1 VLDTQQAIYHE
12 QLTIRS
18 TLQQP
23 ARYSPWFPGPDE
35 FWEATSAAI
44 WASRLSKHKAANIT
58 RVDDRPLA
66 SIIDEEQKVRPFSH
80 LILVCT
86 QFSDLPARDNPIY
99 PNDFIPLFIL
109 LPPTVEII
117 MTTFRN
123 ESKMNAFLMFYYIPL
138 QDLLAIAGD
147 TWVFGR
153 KISQASAF
161 HAAQSRLK
169 TWSSS
174 RAAAAA
180 TQCACR
186 ILQAEITQHVPRSAF
201 HAPND
206 QVGRLEGCISDYWVL
221 YIASLVCWA
230 FGHRYQTSG
239 GSARDTAGGSTFSRD
254 SGGISEPD
262 SAIDVTSSGYAE
274 ARAMEYLKKMLEPRV
289 EELLTSSFSG
299 RGDTGSVLQVVKLR
313 LEKEGGRSSSG
324 MLSDA
329 IRCLNKVAQSGGKW
343 F

>member
-1 VLDTQQAIYHE
+1 
-12 QLTIRS
+12 
-18 TLQQP
+18 
-23 ARYSPWFPGPDE
+23 
-35 FWEATSAAI
+35 
-44 WASRLSKHKAANIT
+44 
-58 RVDDRPLA
+58 VDDRLLVS
-66 SIIDEEQKVRPFSH
+66 SIAEDQKLTPFSH
-80 LILVCT
+80 LILLCT
-86 QFSDLPARDNPIY
+86 QFSELPARDNPTY
-99 PNDFIPLFIL
+99 PNGIMPLYV
-109 LPPTVEII
+109 PPNVEIF
-117 MTTFRN
+117 MPTFLN
-123 ESKMNAFLMFYYIPL
+123 KSKTNAFLMFYHIPL

-174 RAAAAA
+174 LVAAAA

-206 QVGRLEGCISDYWVL
+206 QVNRLEGCISDYWVL

-239 GSARDTAGGSTFSRD
+239 GSARYTAGGSTFSRN
-254 SGGISEPD
+254 SSGISEPD
-262 SAIDVTSSGYAE
+262 SAIDVTSSSGYAE
-274 ARAMEYLKKMLEPRV
+274 ARAMEYLKKMLESSM
-289 EELLTSSFSG
+289 EELLTSSFSA

-313 LEKEGGRSSSG
+313 LEKEAGRSSSG